1 MYYNFKEKDLNKYI
15 YRIISLERL
24 LGLFAT
30 EKNTLV
36 KPELWEDTFENFILR
51 SKVRQKSGEISEYNI
66 HERMYGQCWTLHKS
80 SDAMWRIYSP
90 NKDGLRIRT
99 KVKDLLECFYQVHE
113 RLPEA
118 KCCIGKVEYLT
129 DKELQDR
136 ANNTFDEGGGISVES
151 IFKSL
156 LIKRKAFEHECEVR
170 LLYDAW
176 DEENTDK
183 KLFSYNVDVHDL
195 VSQIMVDP
203 RRSYSEFKT
212 IKLII
217 EKATGYEGSIKRSL
231 LYSLPK
237 ERAVS
242 VKDVSGRT

>member
-1 MYYNFKEKDLNKYI
+1 MFYNFKESDLDKYI

-24 LGLFAT
+24 LELFST
-30 EKNTLV
+30 EKNTLA
-36 KPELWEDTFENFILR
+36 KPEKWEDTFENFILK
-51 SKVRQKSGEISEYNI
+51 SKVQLLSGEVVEYNI
-66 HERMYGQCWTLHKS
+66 HERIYGQCWTLHNA

-99 KVKDLLECFYQVHE
+99 TVRRLLESIYEAHP

-118 KCCIGKVEYLT
+118 KCCLGKVEYLT
-129 DKELQDR
+129 QNGLMEY
-136 ANNTFDEGGGISVES
+136 ANNTFDDSGISVEN
-151 IFKSL
+151 IFRSL
-156 LIKRKAFEHECEVR
+156 LIKRKAFKHEAEVR

-176 DEENTDK
+176 DENSSVN
-183 KLFSYNVDVHDL
+183 KLYIYKIDPHNL
-195 VSQIMVDP
+195 ISQIMIDP

-217 EKATGYEGSIKRSL
+217 EKATGYKGSIKRSL

-237 ERAVS
+237 ERVLN
-242 VKDVSGRT
+242 VTNILGRE